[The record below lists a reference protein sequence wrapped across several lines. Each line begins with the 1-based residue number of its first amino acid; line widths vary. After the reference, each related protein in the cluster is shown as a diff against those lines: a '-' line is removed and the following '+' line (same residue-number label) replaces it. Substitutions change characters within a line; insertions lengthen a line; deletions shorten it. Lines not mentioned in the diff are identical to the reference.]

1 MMKSSPA
8 LLSVDEPQNWKA
20 LRTGNTKY
28 WLLPILFLLMGG
40 MGLFLMALG
49 QAARYHWLF
58 LTLSGCGVLSLLFG
72 LWMVLATLQHGEFNL
87 DINQKAKRIRKW
99 KSSVFLRRSFDEYAY
114 DDFCAVRSNQE
125 RDDYVVWVVVE
136 LLFRTGEPALEV
148 GRFSPVSGGS
158 SYWQKIE
165 KTLRDLSIESPG
177 AAALRQELAKAM
189 GITNA
194 GYSDNEQ

>member
-1 MMKSSPA
+1 MAVSDTLWLWRVVPAFWLVDGTGDSPA
-8 LLSVDEPQNWKA
+8 RRVQPGHQS
-20 LRTGNTKY
+20 
-28 WLLPILFLLMGG
+28 
-40 MGLFLMALG
+40 
-49 QAARYHWLF
+49 
-58 LTLSGCGVLSLLFG
+58 
-72 LWMVLATLQHGEFNL
+72 
-87 DINQKAKRIRKW
+87 KAKRIRKW

-114 DDFCAVRSNQE
+114 DDFCAVRSKQE